1 MKWSFAYNAAS
12 ESATV
17 SNPTSEQGPDGLAA
31 NVVVRDGT
39 SHGPSW
45 VGTAG
50 ATSKGC
56 DFTLSVPILPGYVV
70 VVNPRYSA
78 AAVPKL
84 WHNHQADTPVE
95 LCTLAKCSPANIWV
109 GKPSGASGTNLSY
122 TVSDAGAP
130 STGLETPLI
139 LFGTRVDITTFSV
152 GRLSRGYTAHDLST
166 RQGGQLGAVWT
177 CAQRRQFRQQI
188 QVMAQDATGGL
199 AALRALWAAVGL
211 SGVVCSFLDFDDPTH
226 YGNTNVGFFDADLTE
241 AIEPGLVTNFP
252 LTVVE
257 MVG

>member
-17 SNPTSEQGPDGLAA
+17 SSPTSEQGPDGLAA

-39 SHGPSW
+39 SLGPSW
-45 VGTAG
+45 VGGAG

-70 VVNPRYSA
+70 VVGANYSA

-139 LFGTRVDITTFSV
+139 LFGTRVDLTDFEV
-152 GRLSRGYTAHDLST
+152 GRPTANYTAHDLSART
-166 RQGGQLGAVWT
+166 QGQLGAVWT
-177 CAQRRQFRQQI
+177 QKQRRQFRQAI
-188 QVMAQDATGGL
+188 QCLSHDAFGSMAAI
-199 AALRALWAAVGL
+199 RAMWEAVGL
-211 SGVVCSFLDFDDPTH
+211 SELLVSFLDFDDPTH
-226 YGNTNVGFFDADLTE
+226 YGNTNVGFFESDLTE
-241 AIEPGLVTNFP
+241 AIEAGLMSGFP
-252 LTVVE
+252 WSILE
-257 MVG
+257 CVG